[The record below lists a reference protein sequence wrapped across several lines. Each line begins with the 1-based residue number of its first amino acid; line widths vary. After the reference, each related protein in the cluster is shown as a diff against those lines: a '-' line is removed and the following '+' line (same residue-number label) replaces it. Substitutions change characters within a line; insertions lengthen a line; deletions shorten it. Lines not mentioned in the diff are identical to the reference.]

1 MTAKHTALFLQRPG
15 TPRMNLSELVN
26 ISVSGQIAHP
36 EDKPSPY
43 RIGTDGVPRILP
55 GTGGIVLSHRVGDRC
70 VGLAGDHVE
79 PAVSIKNQHRSLKG
93 EKDAF
98 NLALNT
104 YSCIGNT
111 AVVLTG
117 DQKGKKGVVTGKHG
131 GINNVLIDFPR
142 QIMQRLKIGDQ
153 IQINAYGTGLR
164 LIDHPHVSVFNCAPK
179 LIQQWGI
186 RFLNHAIQVPVTHL
200 IPAALMGSGL
210 GRNNAVRGD
219 YDIQM
224 NNPELNQRL
233 GLNNLR
239 FGDFVAIIDADT
251 RYGRSY
257 HQGVITVG
265 IVVHSDSTV
274 SGHGPGV
281 VTLLSGDARYLR
293 PIKDRAANLAVVF
306 RLRELPPPRSYQT
319 HLQKSAPSILKTQL
333 KIRQQKSHTAI

>member
-1 MTAKHTALFLQRPG
+1 MSKRTTLFLQPSG
-15 TPRMNLSELVN
+15 TPRMNRSELVK

-36 EDKPSPY
+36 EDKSSPY

-55 GTGGIVLSHRVGDRC
+55 GPGGIVFSHRIGDSC
-70 VGLAGDHVE
+70 IGLAGDHVE
-79 PAVSIKNQHRSLKG
+79 PGVSIKNQHRSLKG

-104 YSCIGNT
+104 YSCIGNS

-117 DQKGKKGVVTGKHG
+117 DQKGKRGVVTGKHG
-131 GINNVLIDFPR
+131 GVNNVLIDFSPR
-142 QIMQRLKIGDQ
+142 ILRRLKIGDQ

-164 LIDHPHVSVFNCAPK
+164 LLDHLQISVFNCSPN

-186 RFLNHAIQVPVTHL
+186 RSHGRVVQVPVTHL
-200 IPAALMGSGL
+200 VPAALMGSGL

-224 NNPELNQRL
+224 NNPAINRRL

-239 FGDFVAIIDADT
+239 FGDFVAIVDADT
-251 RYGRSY
+251 RYGRAF
-257 HQGVITVG
+257 HQGFITVG
-265 IVVHSDSTV
+265 IIVHSDSTT

-281 VTLLSGDARYLR
+281 VTLLTGNGRYLR
-293 PIKDRAANLAVVF
+293 PIKDRQANLASVLH
-306 RLRELPPPRSYQT
+306 LRTLPSPQLFKRQ
-319 HLQKSAPSILKTQL
+319 LQKSVPVYA
-333 KIRQQKSHTAI
+333 RQELRNYQR